1 MADVGARSA
10 PCADGT
16 GVLLIGA
23 LGYVAAA
30 VIAGAAALRRG
41 LTPVTGMVSALPPFA
56 PLPLV
61 AVTDLVFGGWDI
73 RRGTVL
79 ESARRLFGCAGVPP
93 ELLAQVADDLAQV
106 EISPGCA
113 RNCGAVIEALAEEGS
128 CRLGTPAEL
137 LAMLRDDIRTFRE
150 RHNLARVVVVNLA
163 STEPPAAPAQSGMEA
178 LEAGDTVRAGSL
190 YAEAAIL
197 EGCPFINFTPA
208 DAPLLPHLVQLAKER
223 GVPVMGNDGK
233 TGETLVKSALLPM
246 FASRHLEVLS
256 WESFNILGNGDGRV
270 LEVAGNRQSK
280 VQSKE
285 RMMEP
290 ILGYAPHAQV
300 HIHYVPSLDDQK
312 TAWDFIHFRGFLG
325 GRMSLQFTWQG
336 YDSLLAAPLVL
347 DLVRFADLAARRGEG
362 GLLSHLAFF
371 FKDPLGVRE
380 HRLGE
385 QFAMLVRHLEGV

>member
-1 MADVGARSA
+1 MT
-10 PCADGT
+10 DGRRQDPAT

-30 VIAGAAALRRG
+30 VLAGAFALRQG
-41 LTPVTGMVSALPPFA
+41 LTPATGLVSALPQFA
-56 PLPLV
+56 GLPLLDP
-61 AVTDLVFGGWDI
+61 ARLIFGGWDI
-73 RRGTVL
+73 RRGNPL
-79 ESARRLFGCAGVPP
+79 ESAKRLFGCVGVSP
-93 ELLAQVADDLAQV
+93 EVLMGVADALAQV
-106 EISPGCA
+106 EIFPGCA

-137 LAMLRDDIRTFRE
+137 LAMLRDDIRGFRE
-150 RHNLARVVVVNLA
+150 RHGLSRVVVVNLA
-163 STEPPAAPAQSGMEA
+163 STEPPARQGQNGIGEDGADD
-178 LEAGDTVRAGSL
+178 LLRAGSL

-197 EGCPFINFTPA
+197 EGCPFINFTAA
-208 DAPLLPHLVQLAKER
+208 DAPLLPHLIDLAEQHR
-223 GVPVMGNDGK
+223 VPVMGNDGK

-270 LEVAGNRQSK
+270 LEVDGNRQSK

-285 RMMEP
+285 RIMAP
-290 ILGYAPHAQV
+290 ILGYTPHARV

-325 GRMSLQFTWQG
+325 GRMTLQFTWQG

-347 DLVRFADLAARRGEG
+347 DLIRFSELAARRGEG
-362 GLLSHLAFF
+362 GLLPHLAFF
-371 FKDPLGVRE
+371 FKDPLGVNE

-385 QFAMLVRHLEGV
+385 QFAMLTRHLEGA